1 MCLFD
6 RALIYLLTAN
16 ILAQPFNDKRGSSV
30 VPAKYADQ
38 RPPIQGSEGPNT
50 PPGSPPHSTYVDSHS
65 PIEGEGEA
73 AFTASSRPSPPRG
86 TKKMI
91 DSKLLGQ
98 KRKMDAPPL
107 DAKEGKQAKP
117 QPPPSASQARPPP
130 PKRPSSSS
138 SRPPPPPKP
147 SQPHT
152 NTPQKP
158 AVKPAPPRRQNSKDG
173 QQAQKQTPHKG
184 GSSSKP
190 VTWQSSEGVSSTQ
203 ASSQQQK
210 DITEQLQN
218 QSVKPSIKL
227 PTGWICVWSKSQK
240 RWYFFDTATNKS
252 VWDPQLIG
260 K

>member
-1 MCLFD
+1 
-6 RALIYLLTAN
+6 
-16 ILAQPFNDKRGSSV
+16 
-30 VPAKYADQ
+30 
-38 RPPIQGSEGPNT
+38 
-50 PPGSPPHSTYVDSHS
+50 
-65 PIEGEGEA
+65 
-73 AFTASSRPSPPRG
+73 
-86 TKKMI
+86 MI

-107 DAKEGKQAKP
+107 DAREGKKAKP

-138 SRPPPPPKP
+138 PRPPPPPKP

-158 AVKPAPPRRQNSKDG
+158 AGTKPAPPRRQNSKDEQ

-184 GSSSKP
+184 ESSSKP
-190 VTWQSSEGVSSTQ
+190 VTWQSSDGSTQ
-203 ASSQQQK
+203 ASSLQQQK

-218 QSVKPSIKL
+218 QSVKPSVKL
-227 PTGWICVWSKSQK
+227 PTGWICVWSKNQK
-240 RWYFFDTATNKS
+240 RWYFFDTSTNKS
-252 VWDPQLIG
+252 VWDPRLIG